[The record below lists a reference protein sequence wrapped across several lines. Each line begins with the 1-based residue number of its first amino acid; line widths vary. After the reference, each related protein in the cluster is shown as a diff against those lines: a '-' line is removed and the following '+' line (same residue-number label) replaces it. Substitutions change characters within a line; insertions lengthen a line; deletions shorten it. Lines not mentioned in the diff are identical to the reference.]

1 MGRQP
6 RQRPISC
13 HLCRVRKLRCSRQ
26 FPCSNCTSRG
36 VVCQHEGVAVAA
48 AAGAQA
54 AQASQASQAQAKS
67 PALKDAS
74 TLELLARLERLENLV
89 AAQGGEKED
98 GSKKG
103 VAKPAQ
109 QAQTPATASRPVPH
123 RLQRLTA
130 DALELERS
138 CSDQKL
144 MDSLISDP
152 IIFRTCPVRLAP
164 TQSSYAFPNGHTASM
179 AGPVDAVK
187 CIWLPRRD
195 EMRIILQKYIADISL
210 FYHIIH
216 VPTVQSLVE
225 EIYAGLEANV
235 RVDVGGILL
244 LLSICASTTYAWSP
258 PDDIRCLFSDYSEAN
273 AQSTFWIK
281 EALDVIEHAQRTAH
295 ASLECIQGLII
306 LFFVFCNFE
315 SVSFRARSVFMSA
328 IAMATELSLHR
339 LDDPQGM
346 PMPTLLRMSEAR
358 KEIGRR
364 VWWFM
369 VATDWTLAQFNCPQ
383 EGFYLIHQNQ
393 MAVNKPR
400 NANDEDIM
408 EGVEIVDRPVTE
420 ATCISYFVQRLR
432 LAEVCRGLVDRSP
445 LGAPKSESEI
455 YKDVLEADAKLNQFI
470 RDAPDFLSLE
480 CSVLDDLPIT
490 DPRRSTFIT
499 AQRYM
504 LNLLLHRQLCKIHL
518 PYLAHGTVDPAYAYS
533 RDVCLRSARVVFELD
548 HQLQGECLP
557 FFNSRLRLAM
567 VLRSLFLAST
577 ALVLNACLKGDTED
591 NGEGEDEIT
600 GAWKILHEAQGQFPP
615 AAKLL
620 ELSIQILRKYK
631 IKHRALDVLQQQ
643 VSGISPYGETFPM
656 TPDSTSHDLRLNTV
670 QQNIGTEP
678 DNVLMDQHWQVLEG
692 KMDLNAIDWDKLFW
706 GIDAPF
712 I

>member
-48 AAGAQA
+48 PTG
-54 AQASQASQAQAKS
+54 SGSQAQVKS

-74 TLELLARLERLENLV
+74 TLELLARLERLESLV
-89 AAQGGEKED
+89 AAQGSEKD
-98 GSKKG
+98 GDLVKG
-103 VAKPAQ
+103 AEKPIQ
-109 QAQTPATASRPVPH
+109 QAHTPALASRPVPP

-152 IIFRTCPVRLAP
+152 IIFRTCPIRLAP
-164 TQSSYAFPNGHTASM
+164 TQPSHAFQNGHPASM
-179 AGPVDAVK
+179 TGPVDAVK

-225 EIYAGLEANV
+225 DIYAGLEANV

-244 LLSICASTTYAWSP
+244 LLSICASTTYAWSA

-273 AQSTFWIK
+273 GQSTFWIK
-281 EALDVIEHAQRTAH
+281 QALDVVDHAQRTAH

-306 LFFVFCNFE
+306 LFFVFCNHE
-315 SVSFRARSVFMSA
+315 SVSYRARSVFMSA

-339 LDDPQGM
+339 LDDPRGS
-346 PMPTLLRMSEAR
+346 PMPTLLRMSESR

-408 EGVEIVDRPVTE
+408 EGVEIVDRPATE
-420 ATCISYFVQRLR
+420 ATCISYFVQRIR
-432 LAEVCRGLVDRSP
+432 LAEVCRALVDRTP
-445 LGAPKSESEI
+445 LGKPVSESEV
-455 YKDVLEADAKLNQFI
+455 YKNVLDADAKLNQFI
-470 RDAPDFLSLE
+470 SDAPDFLSLD
-480 CSVLDDLPIT
+480 CSHLDELPVT
-490 DPRRSTFIT
+490 DPRRSPFIT

-504 LNLLLHRQLCKIHL
+504 LNLLLHRQLCKIHI
-518 PYLAHGTVDPAYAYS
+518 PYLAQGTVDPAYAYS
-533 RDVCLRSARVVFELD
+533 RDVCLRSARVIFELD

-557 FFNSRLRLAM
+557 FFSSRLRLAM

-577 ALVLNACLKGDTED
+577 ALVLNACLKGDAED
-591 NGEGEDEIT
+591 NGEGEDDVA

-615 AAKLL
+615 AARLL
-620 ELSIQILRKYK
+620 ELSIQILKKYK
-631 IKHRALDVLQQQ
+631 IKHRALELLQQQ
-643 VSGISPYGETFPM
+643 LSGISNYGESFPM
-656 TPDSTSHDLRLNTV
+656 TPDSTNQDLRMGTM
-670 QQNIGTEP
+670 QQNMGTEP
-678 DNVLMDQHWQVLEG
+678 DNVLMDQHWQMLEG
-692 KMDLNAIDWDKLFW
+692 KMDLNTIDWDKLFW

>member
-36 VVCQHEGVAVAA
+36 VVCQHEGIAVAA
-48 AAGAQA
+48 AAA
-54 AQASQASQAQAKS
+54 AGVQAQVKSPAS

-89 AAQGGEKED
+89 ASQGGERED
-98 GSKKG
+98 SAKKG
-103 VAKPAQ
+103 VEKPAP
-109 QAQTPATASRPVPH
+109 QAQAPVMASRPVPP

-152 IIFRTCPVRLAP
+152 IIFRTCPIRLAP
-164 TQSSYAFPNGHTASM
+164 NQPSYAFQNGHPASM
-179 AGPVDAVK
+179 TGPVDAVK

-225 EIYAGLEANV
+225 DIYAGLEANV

-244 LLSICASTTYAWSP
+244 LLSICASTTYAWSA

-273 AQSTFWIK
+273 AQSTFWVK
-281 EALDVIEHAQRTAH
+281 EAMDVVDHAQRTAH
-295 ASLECIQGLII
+295 ASLECIQGLTI
-306 LFFVFCNFE
+306 LFLVFCNYE

-328 IAMATELSLHR
+328 VAMATELSLHR
-339 LDDPQGM
+339 LDDPQGS
-346 PMPTLLRMSEAR
+346 PMLTFLRMSEAR

-408 EGVEIVDRPVTE
+408 EGAEIVDRPATE
-420 ATCISYFVQRLR
+420 ATCVSYFVQRIR
-432 LAEVCRGLVDRSP
+432 LAEVCRALVDRTP
-445 LGAPKSESEI
+445 LGTPTSESEV
-455 YKDVLEADAKLNQFI
+455 YKGVLEADAKLNQFI
-470 RDAPDFLSLE
+470 REAPDFLALD
-480 CSVLDDLPIT
+480 CSSLDDLPIT
-490 DPRRSTFIT
+490 DPRRSPFIT

-518 PYLAHGTVDPAYAYS
+518 PYLAQGTVDPAYAYS

-548 HQLQGECLP
+548 HQLQAQCLP

-577 ALVLNACLKGDTED
+577 ALVLNACLKGDAED
-591 NGEGEDEIT
+591 NGEEEDEVT

-615 AAKLL
+615 AARLL
-620 ELSIQILRKYK
+620 ELSIQILKKYK
-631 IKHRALDVLQQQ
+631 IKHRALDLLQQQ
-643 VSGISPYGETFPM
+643 VSGMSPYGETFPM
-656 TPDSTSHDLRLNTV
+656 TPDSTNHELRMNPMQ
-670 QQNIGTEP
+670 QQNIGPEP
-678 DNVLMDQHWQVLEG
+678 DSVLMDQHWQMLEG
-692 KMDLNAIDWDKLFW
+692 KMDLNTIDWDKLFW